1 MPATARVH
9 RRHELEAGGID
20 NAVVGAGD
28 RHFASFHRLAQ
39 AVERLRIEFRQFV
52 EEQHAMMGERDLAR
66 RAWTPPPTN
75 AAIDA
80 E

>member
-1 MPATARVH
+1 
-9 RRHELEAGGID
+9 
-20 NAVVGAGD
+20 
-28 RHFASFHRLAQ
+28 
-39 AVERLRIEFRQFV
+39 
-52 EEQHAMMGERDLAR
+52 MMGERDLAR